1 MYIVCVCI
9 VCQCGVFCVCYYH
22 CRSTVVNIFC
32 KILPANGI
40 LVLCTND
47 NMYSYNTND
56 YDVHTE
62 LYNTNDYCYRVI
74 TLMLVIKALN

>member
-1 MYIVCVCI
+1 MCI
-9 VCQCGVFCVCYYH
+9 VCQCSVLLSLLTV
-22 CRSTVVNIFC
+22 RLTVVNIFGI
-32 KILPANGI
+32 ILPANGI
-40 LVLCTND
+40 LVLCTID
-47 NMYSYNTND
+47 YMYTYNTND